1 MTAVRQRKGSKGKEP
16 GPGIQNLKPECV
28 AEPRE
33 RFPTGGFS
41 WWTILCL
48 ISGSIVGVSLG
59 LLCCIYVATLH
70 ENDLWFSNIKE
81 VEREISFR
89 TECGLYYSYYK
100 QMLKA
105 PTIQQGLYELTHD
118 NTTESKRTIN
128 ILQRMNIYQEVFL
141 SILYRILPI
150 QTYLE
155 PIYFYIYTVFA
166 LQTVYVIALFITSW
180 LLSDS
185 WLAGALSGVWYIL
198 NRVDTTRV
206 EFTISLRENWSI
218 PFFAL
223 QVAAIT
229 CYLRPKLKPIHQR
242 VVLWLVFVSTFCF
255 CLTWQFNQF
264 VLLVQAL
271 IIYTLDCLDFLTA
284 EQVVSLYLMQVS
296 SLLLVWLLQFCNSM
310 ILGSLVLSFIVSALF
325 IKHFQT
331 GLKMGGFVIRVG
343 KLALHT
349 LLVLALTFTIN
360 YSAKKVLQL
369 KSDEHIFKFIK
380 AKFGFGATRDFDAS
394 LYLCEEAFGLLPLDT
409 FERLA
414 GTVLLYPYLCT
425 LSVLFILLLLVALS
439 NLSLNGLGQA
449 SGEKEDRTFKMRPD
463 VAYNLMHTVFFGLLA
478 FSTMRMKYLWTG
490 HMCTIAA
497 FGVCGKEVW
506 ALYLRVLHCNTKT
519 AMRLIRYSVPIVI
532 LAFLYYK
539 FWPRLMEEISE
550 LREFYDPDTV
560 ELMEWIRL
568 KTPKRAVFAGSMQL
582 LAGIKLCTGRVLTN
596 HPHYEDQALRERTR
610 QFHGVRMTRARVP
623 IVDLKIKCL
632 EGTFSVSLWREAAL
646 TELFVG
652 DEVLITHL
660 RPCVQETGTGK
671 FHSSNYTTVEI
682 AEGQMQETVVEVIGV
697 SNVNHTCHFLGSD
710 SQVYVVPQ
718 IVFAGNPDD
727 LIARLPLHLSLKHV
741 NRRVFQISEVSE

>member
-1 MTAVRQRKGSKGKEP
+1 MKVRRRMNSNLDENSGAAQDRPPLLNFGGKNNPRGYKSGQRGTEESVKLSWIHIP
-16 GPGIQNLKPECV
+16 GQNCWR
-28 AEPRE
+28 AAIIA
-33 RFPTGGFS
+33 T
-41 WWTILCL
+41 
-48 ISGSIVGVSLG
+48 G
-59 LLCCIYVATLH
+59 LLLAGVIGLFHAWCVYSIH
-70 ENDLWFSNIKE
+70 ENLLWFSQLKE

-105 PTIQQGLYELTHD
+105 PSIQQGLYELIHD

-166 LQTVYVIALFITSW
+166 LQAVYVIALFITSW

-185 WLAGALSGVWYIL
+185 WLAGALTGVWYIL

-229 CYLRPKLKPIHQR
+229 CYLRPQLKPIHQR
-242 VVLWLVFVSTFCF
+242 VVLWLVFISTFCF

-271 IIYTLDCLDFLTA
+271 IIFTLDCLDFLTA
-284 EQVVSLYLMQVS
+284 EQVVSLYLMQVL

-310 ILGSLVLSFIVSALF
+310 ILGSLVLSFIVSALL

-331 GLKMGGFVIRVG
+331 GLKTGGFVIRVG

-349 LLVLALTFTIN
+349 LLVLTLTFTIN
-360 YSAKKVLQL
+360 YSAKKILQL

-425 LSVLFILLLLVALS
+425 LSVLFILLVLVALS
-439 NLSLNGLGQA
+439 NLSTNGSGQA
-449 SGEKEDRTFKMRPD
+449 SREEEERTFMMRPD
-463 VAYNLMHTVFFGLLA
+463 VAYNLLHTVFFGLLA

-490 HMCTIAA
+490 HMCPFAA

-506 ALYLRVLHCNTKT
+506 SLYLRVLHCNTKT
-519 AMRLIRYSVPIVI
+519 MMRLIRYSVPIVV
-532 LAFLYYK
+532 LVFLYYK

-610 QFHGVRMTRARVP
+610 QVYQIYARQSAEEVHKVLCSVGADYIVLEDSICYERRHSRGCRLRDLLDLANGHIMDGPGENELDLIPATHPRFCEAIKSDMPPYLTLFTRVFKNKTFHVYK
-623 IVDLKIKCL
+623 LKKL
-632 EGTFSVSLWREAAL
+632 
-646 TELFVG
+646 
-652 DEVLITHL
+652 
-660 RPCVQETGTGK
+660 K
-671 FHSSNYTTVEI
+671 KKNK
-682 AEGQMQETVVEVIGV
+682 
-697 SNVNHTCHFLGSD
+697 
-710 SQVYVVPQ
+710 
-718 IVFAGNPDD
+718 AGNVP
-727 LIARLPLHLSLKHV
+727 
-741 NRRVFQISEVSE
+741 

>member
-1 MTAVRQRKGSKGKEP
+1 MTALRQRKGSKGKDP
-16 GPGIQNLKPECV
+16 GPSVQNLKSDCT

-33 RFPTGGFS
+33 RFTTGGFS
-41 WWTILCL
+41 WWTIVCVMT
-48 ISGSIVGVSLG
+48 GSVVGISLG

-105 PTIQQGLYELTHD
+105 PSIQQGLYELIHD

-166 LQTVYVIALFITSW
+166 LQAVYVIALFITSW

-185 WLAGALSGVWYIL
+185 WLAGALTGVWYIL

-229 CYLRPKLKPIHQR
+229 CYLRPQLKPIHQR
-242 VVLWLVFVSTFCF
+242 VVLWLVFISTFCF

-271 IIYTLDCLDFLTA
+271 IIFTLDCLDFLTA
-284 EQVVSLYLMQVS
+284 EQVVSLYLMQVL

-310 ILGSLVLSFIVSALF
+310 ILGSLVLSFIVSALL

-331 GLKMGGFVIRVG
+331 GLKTGGFVIRVG

-349 LLVLALTFTIN
+349 LLVLTLTFTIN
-360 YSAKKVLQL
+360 YSAKKMLQL

-425 LSVLFILLLLVALS
+425 LSALFILLLLVALS
-439 NLSLNGLGQA
+439 NLSVLFCFLILHPSTNGSGQA
-449 SGEKEDRTFKMRPD
+449 SREEEERTFRIRPD
-463 VAYNLMHTVFFGLLA
+463 VAYNLLHTVFFGLLA

-490 HMCTIAA
+490 HMCPFAA

-506 ALYLRVLHCNTKT
+506 SLYLRVLHCNTKT
-519 AMRLIRYSVPIVI
+519 MMRLIRYSVPIVI

-610 QFHGVRMTRARVP
+610 QVYQIYARQSAEEVHKVLCSVGADY
-623 IVDLKIKCL
+623 IVLEDSICYERRHSRGCRLRDLLDLANGHIMDGPG
-632 EGTFSVSLWREAAL
+632 ENE
-646 TELFVG
+646 
-652 DEVLITHL
+652 
-660 RPCVQETGTGK
+660 P
-671 FHSSNYTTVEI
+671 
-682 AEGQMQETVVEVIGV
+682 
-697 SNVNHTCHFLGSD
+697 
-710 SQVYVVPQ
+710 
-718 IVFAGNPDD
+718 D
-727 LIARLPLHLSLKHV
+727 LIPATHPRFCEAIKSDMPPYLTLFT
-741 NRRVFQISEVSE
+741 RVFKNKTFHVYKLKKLKKKNKAENVL

>member
-1 MTAVRQRKGSKGKEP
+1 LVV
-16 GPGIQNLKPECV
+16 CV
-28 AEPRE
+28 LV
-33 RFPTGGFS
+33 FT
-41 WWTILCL
+41 
-48 ISGSIVGVSLG
+48 
-59 LLCCIYVATLH
+59 
-70 ENDLWFSNIKE
+70 
-81 VEREISFR
+81 
-89 TECGLYYSYYK
+89 
-100 QMLKA
+100 
-105 PTIQQGLYELTHD
+105 GLYELIHD

-141 SILYRILPI
+141 SILYRILHI

-229 CYLRPKLKPIHQR
+229 CYLRPQLKPIQQR

-271 IIYTLDCLDFLTA
+271 IIFTLDCLDFFTA
-284 EQVVSLYLMQVS
+284 EQVVSLYLMQVF

-331 GLKMGGFVIRVG
+331 GLKTGGFVIRVG

-349 LLVLALTFTIN
+349 LLVLTLTFTIN
-360 YSAKKVLQL
+360 YSAKTILQL

-439 NLSLNGLGQA
+439 NLSTNGLGQA
-449 SGEKEDRTFKMRPD
+449 CREREDRTFSMRPD
-463 VAYNLMHTVFFGLLA
+463 VAYNLLHTVFFGLLS
-478 FSTMRMKYLWTG
+478 FSTMR
-490 HMCTIAA
+490 
-497 FGVCGKEVW
+497 
-506 ALYLRVLHCNTKT
+506 
-519 AMRLIRYSVPIVI
+519 
-532 LAFLYYK
+532 
-539 FWPRLMEEISE
+539 
-550 LREFYDPDTV
+550 
-560 ELMEWIRL
+560 
-568 KTPKRAVFAGSMQL
+568 
-582 LAGIKLCTGRVLTN
+582 
-596 HPHYEDQALRERTR
+596 
-610 QFHGVRMTRARVP
+610 
-623 IVDLKIKCL
+623 
-632 EGTFSVSLWREAAL
+632 
-646 TELFVG
+646 
-652 DEVLITHL
+652 
-660 RPCVQETGTGK
+660 
-671 FHSSNYTTVEI
+671 
-682 AEGQMQETVVEVIGV
+682 
-697 SNVNHTCHFLGSD
+697 
-710 SQVYVVPQ
+710 
-718 IVFAGNPDD
+718 
-727 LIARLPLHLSLKHV
+727 
-741 NRRVFQISEVSE
+741 

>member
-1 MTAVRQRKGSKGKEP
+1 MRVRSRRKSNSDDNVGTALDRPLLLNFGAKETQRDYKSGQRGTEECLKLSWNLIP
-16 GPGIQNLKPECV
+16 GQNCWPAV
-28 AEPRE
+28 VIAA
-33 RFPTGGFS
+33 
-41 WWTILCL
+41 
-48 ISGSIVGVSLG
+48 G
-59 LLCCIYVATLH
+59 LLLAGVIGLFHAWCVYSIH
-70 ENDLWFSNIKE
+70 ENLLWFSHLKE

-105 PTIQQGLYELTHD
+105 PSVQQGLYELIHD

-166 LQTVYVIALFITSW
+166 LQTVYVFALFITSW

-229 CYLRPKLKPIHQR
+229 CYLRPQLKPIHQR

-271 IIYTLDCLDFLTA
+271 IIFTLDCLDFFTA
-284 EQVVSLYLMQVS
+284 EQVVSLYLMQVL
-296 SLLLVWLLQFCNSM
+296 SLLLVWLLQFCNTM

-331 GLKMGGFVIRVG
+331 GLKTGSFVIRVG

-349 LLVLALTFTIN
+349 LLVLTSTFTIN
-360 YSAKKVLQL
+360 YSAKKILQL

-439 NLSLNGLGQA
+439 NLSTNGSGQA
-449 SGEKEDRTFKMRPD
+449 SREKEDRTFRMRPD
-463 VAYNLMHTVFFGLLA
+463 VAYNLLHTVFFGLLA

-490 HMCTIAA
+490 HMCAFAA

-506 ALYLRVLHCNTKT
+506 MLYLRVLHCNTKT
-519 AMRLIRYSVPIVI
+519 TMRLIRYSVPIVI

-610 QFHGVRMTRARVP
+610 QVYQIYARQSA
-623 IVDLKIKCL
+623 
-632 EGTFSVSLWREAAL
+632 E
-646 TELFVG
+646 
-652 DEVLITHL
+652 EVHK
-660 RPCVQETGTGK
+660 V
-671 FHSSNYTTVEI
+671 
-682 AEGQMQETVVEVIGV
+682 
-697 SNVNHTCHFLGSD
+697 LGSVGADYIVLED
-710 SQVYVVPQ
+710 SICYERRHSR
-718 IVFAGNPDD
+718 GCRLRD
-727 LIARLPLHLSLKHV
+727 LLDLANGHTSLLSPRCLLHRSHDPP
-741 NRRVFQISEVSE
+741 I

>member
-1 MTAVRQRKGSKGKEP
+1 MTALRQRKGNRGKDP
-16 GPGIQNLKPECV
+16 GPSVQNLKPDCT

-33 RFPTGGFS
+33 RFATGGFS
-41 WWTILCL
+41 WWTILCVMT
-48 ISGSIVGVSLG
+48 GSIVGISLG

-105 PTIQQGLYELTHD
+105 PSIQQGLYELIHD
-118 NTTESKRTIN
+118 DTTESKRTIN

-229 CYLRPKLKPIHQR
+229 CYLRPQLKPIHQR

-271 IIYTLDCLDFLTA
+271 IIFTLDCLDFLTA
-284 EQVVSLYLMQVS
+284 EQVVSLYLMQVL

-331 GLKMGGFVIRVG
+331 GLKTGGFVIRVG

-349 LLVLALTFTIN
+349 LLVLTLTFTIN
-360 YSAKKVLQL
+360 YSAKKILQL

-439 NLSLNGLGQA
+439 NLSTNGSGQA
-449 SGEKEDRTFKMRPD
+449 SREKEDRTFRIRPD
-463 VAYNLMHTVFFGLLA
+463 VAYNLLHTVFFGLLA

-490 HMCTIAA
+490 HMCAFAA

-506 ALYLRVLHCNTKT
+506 SLYLRVLHCNTKT
-519 AMRLIRYSVPIVI
+519 TMRLIRYSVPIVI

-582 LAGIKLCTGRVLTN
+582 LAGIKLCTERILTN

-610 QFHGVRMTRARVP
+610 QVYQIYARQSAEEVHKVLCSVGADY
-623 IVDLKIKCL
+623 IVLEDSICYERRHSRGCRLRDLLDLANGHIMDGPG
-632 EGTFSVSLWREAAL
+632 ENE
-646 TELFVG
+646 
-652 DEVLITHL
+652 
-660 RPCVQETGTGK
+660 P
-671 FHSSNYTTVEI
+671 
-682 AEGQMQETVVEVIGV
+682 
-697 SNVNHTCHFLGSD
+697 
-710 SQVYVVPQ
+710 
-718 IVFAGNPDD
+718 D
-727 LIARLPLHLSLKHV
+727 LIPATHPRFCEAIKTDMPPYSTLFT
-741 NRRVFQISEVSE
+741 RVFKNKTFNVYKLKKLKKKNKAENGP